1 MNNKNKNSIGM
12 FDITRGML
20 MIAVVL
26 GHSITA
32 YVKYWEPQF
41 TMHWWY
47 CFLILFKPVIY
58 GVIPMF
64 FMMSGYGFRKKTI
77 SKNLKDNARYL
88 LKPYVITAAV
98 VTLACIIENTWK
110 HQSVKDALWYKTVPF
125 LLGLCPGENWLAGHY
140 VGSIGP
146 IWFLVVLAL
155 AGFILNLVFRLEQE
169 WMRAVCIIV
178 AAAWCTRLPFISLI
192 PFCIIQALC
201 CCGYMYIGY
210 LLRTHDLLY
219 ESLGKKTIIIL
230 VILAF
235 SIMIPGNI
243 EVSQNVWALGM
254 LDYVASAITGFLLL
268 RLCMLLNAERF
279 KSKVTRALR
288 TIGRYSL
295 YILCVHTMEYL
306 AFPWTKVQSLVSGHV
321 VLGIVITFVMRCLII
336 AAGSRLLKRCLERR
350 RRKKK

>member
-1 MNNKNKNSIGM
+1 MDESCLHHRCCSMVYETSLYLIDSILYHTG
-12 FDITRGML
+12 
-20 MIAVVL
+20 AV
-26 GHSITA
+26 
-32 YVKYWEPQF
+32 
-41 TMHWWY
+41 
-47 CFLILFKPVIY
+47 
-58 GVIPMF
+58 
-64 FMMSGYGFRKKTI
+64 
-77 SKNLKDNARYL
+77 L
-88 LKPYVITAAV
+88 L
-98 VTLACIIENTWK
+98 
-110 HQSVKDALWYKTVPF
+110 
-125 LLGLCPGENWLAGHY
+125 
-140 VGSIGP
+140 
-146 IWFLVVLAL
+146 
-155 AGFILNLVFRLEQE
+155 R
-169 WMRAVCIIV
+169 
-178 AAAWCTRLPFISLI
+178 
-192 PFCIIQALC
+192 
-201 CCGYMYIGY
+201 YMYIGY

-321 VLGIVITFVMRCLII
+321 VLGIVITL
-336 AAGSRLLKRCLERR
+336 S
-350 RRKKK
+350 